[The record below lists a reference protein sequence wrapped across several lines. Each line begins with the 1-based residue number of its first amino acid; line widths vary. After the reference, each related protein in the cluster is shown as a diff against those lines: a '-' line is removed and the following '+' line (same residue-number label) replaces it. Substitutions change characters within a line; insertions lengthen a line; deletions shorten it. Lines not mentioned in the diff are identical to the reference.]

1 METKEIKIIVDAMG
15 GDFAPREIVLGALKA
30 SKKFADLKIILV
42 GDENK
47 INPILE
53 DEGADLDLEIVHT
66 EQFITM
72 DESPKTA
79 INQKPKA
86 SINLAMQ
93 LLAEGGGDALV
104 SAGST
109 GATILSAA
117 KFLPMIPGIERSAL
131 ATIFPTARLHPSN
144 HGFSLM
150 IDVGATLH
158 CTAKQ
163 LVHFAYM
170 GSYYVSHVLEIPHPR
185 VALLNNGT
193 EETKGG
199 ETLVKTYRY
208 LKEAPGLN
216 FIGNVEGT
224 DILKG
229 TADVIVTEGFVGN
242 IVLKTLEGASEVLK
256 HAGKYAYRKRL
267 TWKVGLALLSS
278 GVRQLK
284 KRTDYSE
291 YGGAPILGF
300 QKLVIKA
307 HGRSNAKAV
316 SNAIAVARQ
325 SVEQGVAEHI
335 GDSILEFNKQ
345 HRIDFIDI

>member
-1 METKEIKIIVDAMG
+1 MEIKIIVDAMG
-15 GDFAPREIVLGALKA
+15 GDFAPKEIVLGAIKALK
-30 SKKFADLKIILV
+30 KDRNLKIILV
-42 GDENK
+42 GDEK
-47 INPILE
+47 LINPLLE
-53 DEGADLDLEIVHT
+53 QESSDLNVEVVHT
-66 EQFITM
+66 DQFITM
-72 DESPKTA
+72 EESPKAA
-79 INQKPKA
+79 IKEKTKA

-93 LLAEGGGDALV
+93 LLAENQGDALV

-117 KFLPMIPGIERSAL
+117 KFLPVIPGIERSAL
-131 ATIFPTARLHPSN
+131 ATVLPTARLHPGN
-144 HGFSLM
+144 HGISLL

-170 GSYYVSHVLEIPHPR
+170 GSYYVSHVLEIPRPR

-199 ETLVKTYRY
+199 EVLVKTYRY
-208 LKEAPGLN
+208 LKDAPNLN
-216 FIGNVEGT
+216 FVGNIEGT

-242 IVLKTLEGASEVLK
+242 IVLKTLEGASEILK
-256 HAGKYAYRKRL
+256 HAGRYAYRKRL

-300 QKLVIKA
+300 KKLVIKA
-307 HGRSNAKAV
+307 HGRSNAKAIA
-316 SNAIAVARQ
+316 NAIGVARQ
-325 SVEQGVAEHI
+325 SVEQNIAEHI
-335 GDSILEFNKQ
+335 GDSIIEFNKQ
-345 HRIDFIDI
+345 HRLDFIDI

>member
-1 METKEIKIIVDAMG
+1 MEIKIIVDAMG
-15 GDFAPREIVLGALKA
+15 GDFAPKEIVLGAIKALK
-30 SKKFADLKIILV
+30 KDRDLKLILV
-42 GDENK
+42 GDEK
-47 INPILE
+47 LINPLLE
-53 DEGADLDLEIVHT
+53 QESSDLNVEVVHT
-66 EQFITM
+66 DQFITM
-72 DESPKTA
+72 EESPKAA
-79 INQKPKA
+79 IKEKSKA

-93 LLAEGGGDALV
+93 LLAENQGDALV

-117 KFLPMIPGIERSAL
+117 KFLPVIPGIERSAL
-131 ATIFPTARLHPSN
+131 ATVLPTARLHPGN
-144 HGFSLM
+144 HGISLL

-170 GSYYVSHVLEIPHPR
+170 GSYYVSHVLEIPRPR

-199 ETLVKTYRY
+199 EVLVKTYRY
-208 LKEAPGLN
+208 LKEAPNLN
-216 FIGNVEGT
+216 FIGNIEGT

-242 IVLKTLEGASEVLK
+242 IVLKTLEGASEILK
-256 HAGKYAYRKRL
+256 HAGRYAYRKRL

-300 QKLVIKA
+300 KKLVIKA
-307 HGRSNAKAV
+307 HGRSNAKAIA
-316 SNAIAVARQ
+316 NAIGVARQ
-325 SVEQGVAEHI
+325 SVEQNIAEHI
-335 GDSILEFNKQ
+335 GDSIIEFNKQ
-345 HRIDFIDI
+345 HRLDFIDI

>member
-1 METKEIKIIVDAMG
+1 MEIKIIVDAMG
-15 GDFAPREIVLGALKA
+15 GDFAPKEIVLGAIKALK
-30 SKKFADLKIILV
+30 KDRNLKIILV
-42 GDENK
+42 GDEK
-47 INPILE
+47 LINPLLE
-53 DEGADLDLEIVHT
+53 QESSDLNVEVVHT
-66 EQFITM
+66 DQFITM
-72 DESPKTA
+72 EESPKAA
-79 INQKPKA
+79 IKEKSKA

-93 LLAEGGGDALV
+93 LLAENQGDALV

-117 KFLPMIPGIERSAL
+117 KFLPVIPGIERSAL
-131 ATIFPTARLHPSN
+131 ATVLPTARLHPGN
-144 HGFSLM
+144 HGISLL

-170 GSYYVSHVLEIPHPR
+170 GSYYVSHVLEIPRPR

-199 ETLVKTYRY
+199 EVLVKTYRY
-208 LKEAPGLN
+208 LKEAPNLN
-216 FIGNVEGT
+216 FIGNIEGT

-242 IVLKTLEGASEVLK
+242 IVLKTLEGASEILK
-256 HAGKYAYRKRL
+256 HAGRYAYRKRL

-300 QKLVIKA
+300 KKLVIKA
-307 HGRSNAKAV
+307 HGRSNAKAIA
-316 SNAIAVARQ
+316 NAIGVARQ
-325 SVEQGVAEHI
+325 SVEQNIAEHI
-335 GDSILEFNKQ
+335 GDSIIEFNKQ
-345 HRIDFIDI
+345 HRLDFIDI

>member
-1 METKEIKIIVDAMG
+1 MAIRIILDAMG
-15 GDFAPREIVLGALKA
+15 GDFAPKEVILGTIRALK
-30 SKKFADLKIILV
+30 KIDDLEIILV
-42 GDENK
+42 GDEHQ
-47 INPILE
+47 INALLE
-53 DEGADLDLEIVHT
+53 EEGIAENIEIVHAD
-66 EQFITM
+66 QFITM
-72 DESPKTA
+72 DESPKKA
-79 INQKPKA
+79 VNEKPKA
-86 SINLAMQ
+86 SINVAMQ
-93 LLAEGGGDALV
+93 LLAEGSGDALV

-131 ATIFPTARLHPSN
+131 ATIVPTARLHPSN
-144 HGFSLM
+144 HGFTLM

-158 CTAKQ
+158 CTSKQ

-170 GSYYVSHVLEIPHPR
+170 GSYYVSHVLEIPQPR

-199 ETLVKTYRY
+199 EVLVKTYQY
-208 LKEAPGLN
+208 LKEAPGIN
-216 FIGNVEGT
+216 FIGNIEGN

-229 TADVIVTEGFVGN
+229 QADVIVTEGFVGN
-242 IVLKTLEGASEVLK
+242 IVLKTLEGASEILK
-256 HAGKYAYRKRL
+256 HAGRYAYRKKL

-284 KRTDYSE
+284 RRTDYSE

-307 HGRSNAKAV
+307 HGRSNAKAI
-316 SNAIAVARQ
+316 SNAIAVAKH
-325 SVEQGVAEHI
+325 SVEKGVAQHI
-335 GDSILEFNKQ
+335 GESILEFNKQ
-345 HRIDFIDI
+345 HRVDFLEI

>member
-1 METKEIKIIVDAMG
+1 MEIKIIVDAMG
-15 GDFAPREIVLGALKA
+15 GDFAPKEIVLGAIKALK
-30 SKKFADLKIILV
+30 KDRDLKLILV
-42 GDENK
+42 GDEK
-47 INPILE
+47 LINPLLE
-53 DEGADLDLEIVHT
+53 QESSDLNVEVVHT
-66 EQFITM
+66 DQFITM
-72 DESPKTA
+72 EESPKAA
-79 INQKPKA
+79 IKEKTKA

-93 LLAEGGGDALV
+93 LLAENQGDALV

-117 KFLPMIPGIERSAL
+117 KFLPVIPGIERSAL
-131 ATIFPTARLHPSN
+131 ATVLPTARLHPGN
-144 HGFSLM
+144 HGISLL

-170 GSYYVSHVLEIPHPR
+170 GSYYVSHVLEIPRPR

-199 ETLVKTYRY
+199 EVLVKTYRY
-208 LKEAPGLN
+208 LKDAPNLN
-216 FIGNVEGT
+216 FIGNIEGT

-242 IVLKTLEGASEVLK
+242 IVLKTLEGASEILK
-256 HAGKYAYRKRL
+256 HAGRYAYRKRL

-300 QKLVIKA
+300 KKLVIKA
-307 HGRSNAKAV
+307 HGRSNAKAIA
-316 SNAIAVARQ
+316 NAIGVARQ
-325 SVEQGVAEHI
+325 SVEQNIAEHI
-335 GDSILEFNKQ
+335 GDSIIEFNKQ
-345 HRIDFIDI
+345 HRLDFIDI